1 MMNKGNQMNKTSK
14 PSKALTENE
23 KLRAENEKLRAELR
37 EAIKQLE
44 REQRLLLGDR

>member
-1 MMNKGNQMNKTSK
+1 MMMKKGKEMTKTPK
-14 PSKALTENE
+14 PSKALDENE
-23 KLRAENEKLRAELR
+23 KLEKLRAELR